1 MSLFFTDG
9 VLRLDGGVSDQAE
22 REEDDDE
29 SGCLEPFFYDEAQAV
44 AEAAVA
50 AEKRRLREEE
60 RARVQEQRAKEE
72 KARKALFK
80 RISKYDPKRG
90 IFYFTRYSFG
100 NPLTFDLNEES
111 PLGPMRYTDKIFHE
125 HEEIPFWECSSANIL
140 SVKIVSSDVG
150 FPINVYGSV
159 IARDSLDKKCIYLFR
174 RHRNDCQLINSKDD
188 PLILTGPNRGLV
200 LIDDIDFEVDLRI
213 KDDRLRQK
221 KKELNRGTLRIDGI
235 LSTCGIKMEVEN
247 DTLEGKLSTVEMK
260 YAVVKQEAVEA
271 TVEIKVLEGCF
282 HGEVSAC
289 TTNIQDIFMLL
300 DGRTCGARA
309 ANHDIQL
316 SRRVIAVHYK
326 EKLLLTIVNQ
336 DDVVPSGCVTQ
347 TVGFTPNING
357 SEESEV
363 TCGSVRMLVKV
374 TWSLMLVR

>member
-1 MSLFFTDG
+1 MAAAADDDEIGRVMSLFFTDG
-9 VLRLDGGVSDQAE
+9 VLGLDGGVSDQAE
-22 REEDDDE
+22 REEYDEEDE
-29 SGCLEPFFYDEAQAV
+29 SGCLEPFFYDEAEAV

-50 AEKRRLREEE
+50 AEKRRLQEEE
-60 RARVQEQRAKEE
+60 RAREQEQRAKEK

-80 RISKYDPKRG
+80 RIRKYDPKRG
-90 IFYFTRYSFG
+90 TFYFTRYSFG

-111 PLGPMRYTDKIFHE
+111 PLGPMRYTDKIYSE
-125 HEEIPFWECSSANIL
+125 HEETFRKCSSANIL
-140 SVKIVSSDVG
+140 SVKI
-150 FPINVYGSV
+150 
-159 IARDSLDKKCIYLFR
+159 
-174 RHRNDCQLINSKDD
+174 DD

-200 LIDDIDFEVDLRI
+200 LIDDINFEVDLRI
-213 KDDRLRQK
+213 KDDRLRGK

-235 LSTCGIKMEVEN
+235 LSTRGIKMEVEN
-247 DTLEGKLSTVEMK
+247 DTLEGKLGTVEMK
-260 YAVVKQEAVEA
+260 YAVVKKEAVEA

-309 ANHDIQL
+309 ANRDAQL
-316 SRRVIAVHYK
+316 SRRVIAVHRK

-336 DDVVPSGCVTQ
+336 DDAVPSGCVTQ

-357 SEESEV
+357 SEETEV
-363 TCGSVRMLVKV
+363 TCGSVRMVVKV
-374 TWSLMLVR
+374 TWSLMLMWKC

>member
-1 MSLFFTDG
+1 MAAAVADDEIGRVMSLFFTDG

-80 RISKYDPKRG
+80 RI
-90 IFYFTRYSFG
+90 T
-100 NPLTFDLNEES
+100 

-289 TTNIQDIFMLL
+289 TTNIQDRFLLL